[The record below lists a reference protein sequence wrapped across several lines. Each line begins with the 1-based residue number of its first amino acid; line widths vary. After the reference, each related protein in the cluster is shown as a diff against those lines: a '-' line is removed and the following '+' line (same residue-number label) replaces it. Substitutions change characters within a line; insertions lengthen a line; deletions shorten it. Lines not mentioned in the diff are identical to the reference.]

1 MTERKRRARRA
12 RGPAGFVAAIVANA
26 IILLL
31 LSLHDAWRPL
41 LGGVVTPAFAD
52 VLWAAYLGCAV
63 QILGNLVLL
72 ANDARWLRRFFDAVF
87 AAVGVIGAVVF
98 YRVFPLDLAR
108 FGDWATVVA
117 RVVLVLGIIGG
128 GIGTLVGLIRMV
140 VGELPPP
147 APRPSHP

>member
-1 MTERKRRARRA
+1 MTERTPRRE

-26 IILLL
+26 LILLL
-31 LSLHDAWRPL
+31 LSLHPVWRPL

-52 VLWAAYLGCAV
+52 VLWAAYLGVAV
-63 QILGNLVLL
+63 QILGNLVML
-72 ANDARWLRRFFDAVF
+72 ANDARWLRRLFDAVF
-87 AAVGVIGAVVF
+87 AAVGLLGAIVF

-117 RVVLVLGIIGG
+117 RVVLALGIVGG
-128 GIGTLVGLIRMV
+128 GIGTLVGLIRLMT
-140 VGELPPP
+140 GDLPPP